1 MVNHSVDD
9 YDQTMHPF
17 DIYHAVIRMLVVD
30 RSAAQSLSLV
40 AITVSG
46 GSDNFLTSSSP
57 GHYMQPGRGP
67 IRWQDVIII
76 TAKRTP
82 LARAFT
88 LCLLLINWALTIGS
102 TYVTLVVVIRGEGVH
117 EGVLLLPVTI
127 ILTIPSLRGL
137 YVGSPPFGIYIG
149 RS

>member
-1 MVNHSVDD
+1 MITTRPDHAPVRCLPHVTRMFIVDQAAN
-9 YDQTMHPF
+9 QTLP
-17 DIYHAVIRMLVVD
+17 
-30 RSAAQSLSLV
+30 LV

-46 GSDNFLTSSSP
+46 GSENFLTSSSS
-57 GHYMQPGRGP
+57 GNYNMQPGSGTLILEGR
-67 IRWQDVIII
+67 DAIII
-76 TAKRTP
+76 TAQRTP

-88 LCLLLINWALTIGS
+88 LCLLLINWTLTIGS

-137 YVGSPPFGIYIG
+137 YVGPPPFGIYIG
-149 RS
+149 RP